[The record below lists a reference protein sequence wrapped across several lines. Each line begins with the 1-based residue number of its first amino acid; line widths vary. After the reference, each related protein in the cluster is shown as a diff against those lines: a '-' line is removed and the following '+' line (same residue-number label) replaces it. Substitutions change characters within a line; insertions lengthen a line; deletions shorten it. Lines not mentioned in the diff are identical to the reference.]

1 MGNDTQ
7 NNEEQF
13 ELLSMTLED
22 VKQGICLFQSKKQE
36 KWIALLKERFGK
48 EKLIV
53 HNIADDDE
61 KKGMVTSK
69 DFREWANQ
77 SDARVVVVYNVQL
90 LGMRF
95 GDKETIEK
103 LNFMRDQILSIG
115 KLFVL
120 GVTPYFDLLLSRNAR
135 DLYSCILYHFIFQDS
150 EDGFAGMR
158 DFDRNELAGDDAL
171 NIERYKELKE
181 RIQNDKE
188 KEDIP
193 LYLSC
198 MESWNG
204 IREYI
209 SYEENAFIATLVL
222 DVDQYYRQKEI
233 ELSDVEQIWI
243 LGTTWLRLEETE
255 KSVFW
260 YEMALCL
267 VREKLGEEHEL
278 YADALVKYMSYYE
291 VENDFAMCDKYCNQ
305 AINVY
310 EKCGMKYSQKG
321 ISVLKR
327 KAVLYRIRSMFDKAI
342 EIYEELLDYQ
352 INKYGNR
359 YYGNA
364 VIYNNLGRVY
374 EEQGNFSEALEQ
386 YEKAIDLVKDTG
398 KEGGWI
404 FAVYQNVSLTYIKN
418 GDVNKAWKYIKD
430 AKKIA
435 ERVYGKD
442 SIHLISIYN
451 SMAVVWSEKERHD
464 KESEYLKKALDLIEK
479 KHMEN
484 SEVASYV
491 YHNMGNILCFE
502 GKISDAVLYY
512 VRAIKIRRRVY
523 GEQNENVAL
532 SYEQLAYAFYKLAD
546 HEEGRKN
553 LDKARSIYLSLY
565 GSQDENVKRIDEY
578 RKLIAN
584 GI

>member
-36 KWIALLKERFGK
+36 KWIALLKERFGN

-61 KKGMVTSK
+61 KRGMVTSR
-69 DFREWANQ
+69 DFREWATQ

-95 GDKETIEK
+95 GDEEAIEK
-103 LNFMRDQILSIG
+103 LNFMRDQILTIG

-120 GVTPYFDLLLSRNAR
+120 GVSPYFDLLLSRNAR
-135 DLYSCILYHFIFQDS
+135 DLYSCILHHFIFQDS
-150 EDGFAGMR
+150 EDGFVGTR

-171 NIERYKELKE
+171 NIERYQELKE
-181 RIQNDKE
+181 RILNNKE

-209 SYEENAFIATLVL
+209 SYEENAFIATLAL
-222 DVDQYYRQKEI
+222 DADQYYRQKGI
-233 ELSDVEQIWI
+233 ELSDVGQIWT

-260 YEMALCL
+260 YERALCF

-291 VENDFAMCDKYCNQ
+291 VENDFAMCEKYCNQ
-305 AINVY
+305 AISIY

-565 GSQDENVKRIDEY
+565 GSQNENVKRIDE
-578 RKLIAN
+578 RLAVLI
-584 GI
+584 